1 MDEIK
6 NDFDNLYKCN
16 LNKDI
21 FNKIDDLYNKS
32 INDMNNLINEYKE
45 KYKIFKENIE
55 EYLNEKAK
63 NVMKIFNLE
72 NNLNTNNKEI
82 NNKELENY
90 FENIITNI
98 KNIINLYENVIKNT
112 TNNINLLNIYL
123 EIYKYLD
130 NENSFDSFINYSIE
144 NTKNIWIFQ
153 KLDLKKYKN
162 ILELFN
168 IKNIDDNLIDY
179 ILRSNED
186 DYFNVDIK
194 KKIKKL
200 SSEKSNFFNSNDILL
215 DNYKKIKLNSSK
227 IKNLKISYD
236 NLKKYNES
244 MALPNL
250 KSLFL
255 KNSDLPDE
263 DFYFE
268 MFENLNYIKIKN
280 CKFNNIE
287 IFDSLTVKLKEI
299 YLNNLELI
307 NSNFNKIME
316 YFIKKDECKN
326 NLEILS
332 FKNNNLSNVNFE
344 NFCYKIENCFSNLK
358 EIDLSGNKI
367 FHFNINIEYFPN
379 LRYINCS
386 KNNFSKSLYSK
397 IHKKIL
403 LLQDSNIFLT
413 NNDLK
418 NNYISYLSQNMNNF
432 DYPIKKI
439 SFSFLFNKHN
449 IYKLFQFNF
458 NNIIKASL
466 KILNL
471 SYCGLNNDNIIEFL
485 EKNGFIN
492 LENLNLCGNYL
503 NDEFFKSFMN
513 NKIYLFMNKLKIIN
527 LKNNEFDC
535 ENFSIFIQFLKIN
548 KNLQKINLNNNPFPR
563 KYEFKKLSNDFIK
576 FNEENNLNIN
586 ILYKYNVLKYD
597 I

>member
-1 MDEIK
+1 MDEIN

-32 INDMNNLINEYKE
+32 INDMSNLINEYKE
-45 KYKIFKENIE
+45 KYKIFKKNIE

-63 NVMKIFNLE
+63 NVIKIFNLK
-72 NNLNTNNKEI
+72 NNLNIDNKEI
-82 NNKELENY
+82 NNKELDNY
-90 FENIITNI
+90 FENIIINV
-98 KNIINLYENVIKNT
+98 KNIIKLYENVIKNT

-130 NENSFDSFINYSIE
+130 NENSFDFFIKYSIE

-153 KLDLKKYKN
+153 KLELKKFKN
-162 ILELFN
+162 VLELFN
-168 IKNIDDNLIDY
+168 IKNIDNNLIDY
-179 ILRSNED
+179 ILSYNED
-186 DYFNVDIK
+186 DYFNVEIK
-194 KKIKKL
+194 NKIKNL
-200 SSEKSNFFNSNDILL
+200 EKSNFFNSEDNLL
-215 DNYKKIKLNSSK
+215 ENYKKIKLNSSK
-227 IKNLKISYD
+227 IKNLKIFYD

-244 MALPNL
+244 MAIPNL

-287 IFDSLTVKLKEI
+287 IFDSLTVNLKEI

-413 NNDLK
+413 NNNLK
-418 NNYISYLSQNMNNF
+418 NNYILYLSQNMNNF

-449 IYKLFQFNF
+449 NYKLFEFNF

-471 SYCGLNNDNIIEFL
+471 SYCGLNNENIIEFL

-503 NDEFFKSFMN
+503 NDEFFKLFMN
-513 NKIYLFMNKLKIIN
+513 NKIYFLINKLKIIN

-535 ENFSIFIQFLKIN
+535 EDYSIFTEFLKIN

-563 KYEFKKLSNDFIK
+563 KYELTELSGNFIK
-576 FNEENNLNIN
+576 FNKENNLNIN

-597 I
+597 ID

>member
-1 MDEIK
+1 MDEIN

-32 INDMNNLINEYKE
+32 INDMSNLINEYKE
-45 KYKIFKENIE
+45 KYKIFKKNIE

-63 NVMKIFNLE
+63 NVIKIFNLK
-72 NNLNTNNKEI
+72 NNLNIDNKEI
-82 NNKELENY
+82 NNKELDNY
-90 FENIITNI
+90 FENIIINV
-98 KNIINLYENVIKNT
+98 KNIIKLYENVIKNT

-130 NENSFDSFINYSIE
+130 NENSFDFFIKYSIE

-153 KLDLKKYKN
+153 KLELKKFKN
-162 ILELFN
+162 VLELFN
-168 IKNIDDNLIDY
+168 IKNIDNNLIDY
-179 ILRSNED
+179 ILSYNED
-186 DYFNVDIK
+186 DYFNVEIK
-194 KKIKKL
+194 NKIKNL
-200 SSEKSNFFNSNDILL
+200 EKSNFFNSEDNLL
-215 DNYKKIKLNSSK
+215 ENYKKIKLNSSK
-227 IKNLKISYD
+227 IKNLKIFYD

-244 MALPNL
+244 MAIPNL

-287 IFDSLTVKLKEI
+287 IFDSLTVNLKEI
-299 YLNNLELI
+299 YLNNLKLI

-316 YFIKKDECKN
+316 YFIKKEECKN

-379 LRYINCS
+379 LRFINCS
-386 KNNFSKSLYSK
+386 KNNFSKSLYTK

-413 NNDLK
+413 NNELK
-418 NNYISYLSQNMNNF
+418 NNYILYLSKNMNNF

-449 IYKLFQFNF
+449 IYKLFEFNF

-471 SYCGLNNDNIIEFL
+471 SYCGLNNENIIEFL

-503 NDEFFKSFMN
+503 NDEFFKIFMN
-513 NKIYLFMNKLKIIN
+513 NKIYFLINKLKIIN

-535 ENFSIFIQFLKIN
+535 EDYSIFTEFLKIN

-563 KYEFKKLSNDFIK
+563 KYELTELSGNFIK
-576 FNEENNLNIN
+576 FNKENNLNIN

-597 I
+597 ID

>member
-1 MDEIK
+1 MDEK
-6 NDFDNLYKCN
+6 NNDFDNLYKCN

-32 INDMNNLINEYKE
+32 INDMSNLINEYKE
-45 KYKIFKENIE
+45 KYKIFKKNIE

-63 NVMKIFNLE
+63 NVIKIFNLK
-72 NNLNTNNKEI
+72 NNLNIDNKEI
-82 NNKELENY
+82 NNKELDNY
-90 FENIITNI
+90 FENIIINV
-98 KNIINLYENVIKNT
+98 KNIIKLYENVIKNT

-130 NENSFDSFINYSIE
+130 NENSFDFFIKYSIE

-153 KLDLKKYKN
+153 KLELKKFKN
-162 ILELFN
+162 VLELFN
-168 IKNIDDNLIDY
+168 IKNIDNNLIDY
-179 ILRSNED
+179 ILSYNED
-186 DYFNVDIK
+186 DYFNVEIK
-194 KKIKKL
+194 NKIKNL
-200 SSEKSNFFNSNDILL
+200 EKSNFFNSEDNLL
-215 DNYKKIKLNSSK
+215 ENYKKIKLNSSK
-227 IKNLKISYD
+227 IKNLKIFYD

-244 MALPNL
+244 MAIPNL

-287 IFDSLTVKLKEI
+287 IFDSLTVNLKEI
-299 YLNNLELI
+299 YLNNLKLI

-316 YFIKKDECKN
+316 YFIKKEECKN

-379 LRYINCS
+379 LRFINCS
-386 KNNFSKSLYSK
+386 KNNFSKSLYTK

-413 NNDLK
+413 NNELK
-418 NNYISYLSQNMNNF
+418 NNYILYLSKNMNNF

-449 IYKLFQFNF
+449 IYKLFEFNF

-471 SYCGLNNDNIIEFL
+471 SYCGLNNENIIEFL

-503 NDEFFKSFMN
+503 NDEFFKIFMN
-513 NKIYLFMNKLKIIN
+513 NKIYFLINKLKIIN

-535 ENFSIFIQFLKIN
+535 EDYSIFTEFLKIN

-563 KYEFKKLSNDFIK
+563 KYELTELSGNFIK
-576 FNEENNLNIN
+576 FNKENNLNIN

-597 I
+597 ID

>member
-32 INDMNNLINEYKE
+32 INDMSNLINEYKE
-45 KYKIFKENIE
+45 KYKIFKKNIE

-63 NVMKIFNLE
+63 NVIKIFNLK
-72 NNLNTNNKEI
+72 NNLNIDNKEI
-82 NNKELENY
+82 NNKELDNY
-90 FENIITNI
+90 FENIIINV

-130 NENSFDSFINYSIE
+130 NENSFDFFIFFSIE

-153 KLDLKKYKN
+153 KLELKKFKN
-162 ILELFN
+162 VLELFN
-168 IKNIDDNLIDY
+168 IRNIDDNLIDY
-179 ILRSNED
+179 ILSYNED
-186 DYFNVDIK
+186 DYFNVEIK
-194 KKIKKL
+194 NKIKNL
-200 SSEKSNFFNSNDILL
+200 EKSNFFNSEDNLL
-215 DNYKKIKLNSSK
+215 ENYKKIKLNSSK

-367 FHFNINIEYFPN
+367 FHFNINIEYFPK
-379 LRYINCS
+379 LRFINCS
-386 KNNFSKSLYSK
+386 KNNFSKSLYTK

-413 NNDLK
+413 NNNLK
-418 NNYISYLSQNMNNF
+418 NNYILYLSQNMNNF
-432 DYPIKKI
+432 DYPNKKI
-439 SFSFLFNKHN
+439 SFSFLFQSVIK
-449 IYKLFQFNF
+449 NF
-458 NNIIKASL
+458 KFVLLWIK
-466 KILNL
+466 
-471 SYCGLNNDNIIEFL
+471 
-485 EKNGFIN
+485 
-492 LENLNLCGNYL
+492 
-503 NDEFFKSFMN
+503 
-513 NKIYLFMNKLKIIN
+513 
-527 LKNNEFDC
+527 
-535 ENFSIFIQFLKIN
+535 
-548 KNLQKINLNNNPFPR
+548 
-563 KYEFKKLSNDFIK
+563 
-576 FNEENNLNIN
+576 
-586 ILYKYNVLKYD
+586 
-597 I
+597 

>member
-1 MDEIK
+1 MDEIN

-45 KYKIFKENIE
+45 KYKIFKKNIE

-63 NVMKIFNLE
+63 NVIKIFNLK
-72 NNLNTNNKEI
+72 NNLNIDNKEI
-82 NNKELENY
+82 NNKELDNY
-90 FENIITNI
+90 FENIIINV
-98 KNIINLYENVIKNT
+98 KNIIKLYENVIKNT

-130 NENSFDSFINYSIE
+130 NENSFDFFIKYSIE

-153 KLDLKKYKN
+153 KLELKKFKN
-162 ILELFN
+162 VLELFN
-168 IKNIDDNLIDY
+168 IKNIDNNLIDY
-179 ILRSNED
+179 ILSYNED
-186 DYFNVDIK
+186 DYFNVEIK
-194 KKIKKL
+194 NKIKNL
-200 SSEKSNFFNSNDILL
+200 EKSNFFNSEDNLL
-215 DNYKKIKLNSSK
+215 ENYKKIKLNSSK
-227 IKNLKISYD
+227 IKNLKIFYD

-244 MALPNL
+244 MAIPNL

-287 IFDSLTVKLKEI
+287 IFDSLTVNLKEI

-316 YFIKKDECKN
+316 YFIKKEECKN

-379 LRYINCS
+379 LRFINCS
-386 KNNFSKSLYSK
+386 KNNFSKSLYTK

-413 NNDLK
+413 NNELK
-418 NNYISYLSQNMNNF
+418 NNYILYLSKNMNNF

-449 IYKLFQFNF
+449 IYKLFEFNF

-471 SYCGLNNDNIIEFL
+471 SYCGLNNENIIEFL

-503 NDEFFKSFMN
+503 NDEFFKLFMN
-513 NKIYLFMNKLKIIN
+513 NKIYFLINKLKIIN

-535 ENFSIFIQFLKIN
+535 EDYSIFIEFLKIN

-563 KYEFKKLSNDFIK
+563 KYELSELSGNFIK
-576 FNEENNLNIN
+576 FNKENNLNIN

-597 I
+597 ID